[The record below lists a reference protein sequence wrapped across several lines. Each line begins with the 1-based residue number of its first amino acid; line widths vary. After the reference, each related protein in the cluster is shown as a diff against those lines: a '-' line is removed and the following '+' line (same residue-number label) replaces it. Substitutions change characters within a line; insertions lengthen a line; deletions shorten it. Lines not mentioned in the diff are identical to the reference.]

1 MEEKN
6 KEKKTQGGKM
16 TETFLLPYLY
26 YREGHLCVSA
36 VCPARG
42 ASRGNLE
49 HLKDIFNQYGFK
61 EKF

>member
-42 ASRGNLE
+42 
-49 HLKDIFNQYGFK
+49 GFQG
-61 EKF
+61 KFRAFERHF

>member
-1 MEEKN
+1 MAEKN
-6 KEKKTQGGKM
+6 KEKKNQGGKM

-42 ASRGNLE
+42 ASRG
-49 HLKDIFNQYGFK
+49 
-61 EKF
+61 KFRAFERCF